1 METGNSNLLCSHVW
15 SQTDCI
21 SKVMTLASPLRGPR
35 FGWHLFF
42 QQPQKPPGSSPGLL
56 VDNMIGVLGRTRTG
70 CPVQRLMR
78 PWRAVLEVITHTW
91 GPWKSAG
98 NTNTLIVK
106 VLGGSCHAAR
116 GPSFQGTVIQTSST
130 VQVTNSRA
138 PESPLCVPHPH
149 SGRPWVPQGVFPPS
163 YGHLPTSKSVHFE
176 RGAPHSNG
184 RTRVVNTTEKISA
197 ASPALQ
203 TVWIGGDTGS
213 RNILL

>member
-1 METGNSNLLCSHVW
+1 
-15 SQTDCI
+15 
-21 SKVMTLASPLRGPR
+21 MTLASPLRGPR

-42 QQPQKPPGSSPGLL
+42 QQPQKLPGSSPGLL

-91 GPWKSAG
+91 GPWRSAG

-106 VLGGSCHAAR
+106 VLGGSCHAAC

-149 SGRPWVPQGVFPPS
+149 SGDHGYLKESFP
-163 YGHLPTSKSVHFE
+163 LPTDIFPLPSLYTLNVEH
-176 RGAPHSNG
+176 PDSNG